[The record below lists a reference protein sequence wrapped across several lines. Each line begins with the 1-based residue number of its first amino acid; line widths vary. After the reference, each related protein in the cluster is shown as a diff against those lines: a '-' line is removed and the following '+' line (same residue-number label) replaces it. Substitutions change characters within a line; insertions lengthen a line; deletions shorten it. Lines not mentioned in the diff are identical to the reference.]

1 MQTRDDA
8 TASHPAPHVLVV
20 NLGRG
25 SASAPPPGYEFTTYV
40 MPDREGVRTC
50 VAGLALWR
58 WLRESGHAPQSVLFA
73 CTDAAWEDKEAAVR
87 AEAEG
92 LKLPWELHEVERHE
106 VPRSPEQLWAV
117 LPQLERWLER
127 HGARPGWP
135 LTLHIDLTHAF
146 RAIPMAHS
154 WLALYL
160 ERRGLVRRGVWGY
173 GAYDPKQKEVTPYLD
188 LSHFADLADWAEA
201 VRAFR
206 ERLDTATVG
215 RLIDPLEKAARRQRA
230 RAGEQPEGHLRAAI
244 SAAKEA
250 GQYLRTGLPLE
261 VGLSVR
267 QRLGSTRALHAEKA
281 AAELLPPFASLAR
294 DLVSVLDAFALPSV
308 ASRDPKRNHVL
319 GPDEIRRQRRLVEAW
334 LEAGMVDAAL
344 RAFRELLVNRVLLAW
359 GETRDWLGISI
370 RKRAENRLR
379 GLACTPPPRPLSEDE
394 KRLRDLWNRITS
406 RRNPFAHAGMRP
418 EPVDVGG
425 ATQALR
431 GELLPAFDGL
441 DDLNEVWQLRDTPE
455 VAGLDV
461 E

>member
-1 MQTRDDA
+1 MEIQENAFADQ
-8 TASHPAPHVLVV
+8 HEQHVLVV

-25 SASAPPPGYEFTTYV
+25 SAAAPPPGFEFTTYV
-40 MPDREGVRTC
+40 MPDGKEVGSC

-58 WLRESGHAPQSVLFA
+58 WLRESGHAPQSVLVA

-87 AEAEG
+87 AEAER
-92 LKLPWELHEVERHE
+92 LELPWELHEVERHE

-117 LPQLERWLER
+117 LPQLERWLQR
-127 HGARPGWP
+127 HGASPEQP

-160 ERRGLVRRGVWGY
+160 ERRGLIRRGVWGY
-173 GAYDPKQKEVTPYLD
+173 GAYDPKQKELTPYLD

-206 ERLDTATVG
+206 EQLDTATVG

-230 RAGEQPEGHLRAAI
+230 QAGEQPEGHLRAAI

-267 QRLGSTRALHAEKA
+267 QRLGATTALDVEQA
-281 AAELLPPFASLAR
+281 AARLLPAFASLAR

-308 ASRDPKRNHVL
+308 ASRDPKRNHRL
-319 GPDEIRRQRRLVEAW
+319 SHDEIRRQRRLVGAW
-334 LEAGMVDAAL
+334 LDAGMVDAAL
-344 RAFRELLVNRVLLAW
+344 RALRELMVNRVLLAW
-359 GETRDWLGISI
+359 GETRDWLRIPI
-370 RKRAENRLR
+370 RTRAESRLR
-379 GLACTPPPRPLSEDE
+379 GLASTPPPRPLSEDE

-441 DDLNEVWQLRDTPE
+441 DDVHDVWHLRDTPE
-455 VAGLDV
+455 VAEV
-461 E
+461 EDE

>member
-1 MQTRDDA
+1 M
-8 TASHPAPHVLVV
+8 TAEASIPQSVETHVLIV

-25 SASAPPPGYEFTTYV
+25 NRQLPPPHYERTTYV
-40 MPDREGVRTC
+40 MADGKNVGSC
-50 VAGLALWR
+50 VAGLALWW
-58 WLRESGHAPQSVLFA
+58 WLRESGHAPQAVLFA

-87 AEAEG
+87 AEAERLG
-92 LKLPWELHEVERHE
+92 LPWELHEVERHE
-106 VPRSPEQLWAV
+106 VPRRPEQLWAV
-117 LPQLERWLER
+117 LPQLERWLQR
-127 HGARPGWP
+127 HGASRERS

-173 GAYDPKQKEVTPYLD
+173 GAYDPNQKDLTPYLD

-230 RAGEQPEGHLRAAI
+230 QAGQQPQGHLRAAI

-250 GQYLRTGLPLE
+250 GPFLRAGLPLE

-267 QRLGSTRALHAEKA
+267 QRLGATTAFDAEQA
-281 AAELLPPFASLAR
+281 AARLLPPFASLAR
-294 DLVSVLDAFALPSV
+294 DLVSVLDGFALPSV

-319 GPDEIRRQRRLVEAW
+319 DHDEIRRQRRLVVAW

-344 RAFRELLVNRVLLAW
+344 RALRELVINRVLLAW
-359 GETRDWLGISI
+359 GESQDWLPIPT

-379 GLACTPPPRPLSEDE
+379 GLASTPPPRPLSEDE
-394 KRLRDLWNRITS
+394 KRLRDLWNKITN
-406 RRNPFAHAGMRP
+406 RRNPLAHAGMRP

-425 ATQALR
+425 ASQALR
-431 GELLPAFDGL
+431 DELLPAFDHL
-441 DDLNEVWQLRDTPE
+441 DGVEDVWQLRDTPE
-455 VAGLDV
+455 VAGV
-461 E
+461 EDE